1 MKKLFILILFTN
13 FAVFSQNETLEGY
26 IRIGLSNNLELKQKN
41 FDLKKSEKA
50 LNEAVGMFMP
60 SIGINARYTRSG
72 GGREITFPLGDIVN
86 PIYGTLNYLL
96 QQNTFPTNIG
106 NEVIP
111 FLREKEHET
120 KIGLVQPIFQPA
132 IYYNY
137 KIQNKML
144 EMSKMEKDIYKRN
157 LISEIKKAYL
167 NFLKTKSVEKIY
179 SSTLNLLK
187 ENLRVSQSLFKNNK
201 VTIDVVY
208 RAKAEIAGIEQK
220 ILEANKN
227 NELAISYLNFLLNRP
242 LQSEVVFDTTGLSQN
257 YNYNF
262 DDSYSNAIQE
272 REELKE
278 LHLAS
283 EIYSDKA
290 SISFSKFLPGISLA
304 ADYGYQ
310 GEKYQFDKNHDFW
323 TASVVMQWNLF
334 NGFKDISQKE
344 QAEIEVDKIKSKIEE
359 TKKQIALQVM
369 SAIKEYDLALSS
381 IKSAGELLKSIQA
394 SFRIVNKK
402 FDEGITSYIEF
413 LDSRNKLTQ
422 SQIQEVVATYD
433 YQQKVADLEKAAALV
448 NLAKYHN
455 NENK

>member
-167 NFLKTKSVEKIY
+167 NFLKTKRVEKIY